1 MKVEKP
7 REQKSRSVSKNT
19 GQSVSGGRG
28 RSGAQRLV
36 EVPKETFDESL
47 QSLEISALLEEVE
60 AVGKQLFRYPSPQLL
75 ARYRRLVGDLLFRAE
90 QGLQMKKDFR
100 WRRANRATYV
110 IIEKTENML
119 DQIEK
124 VLAQEG
130 ERSKLL
136 ELMNEVK
143 GCLIS
148 LFM

>member
-7 REQKSRSVSKNT
+7 REHKSRSVSKNT
-19 GQSVSGGRG
+19 GQSVSGGKGRG
-28 RSGAQRLV
+28 GAQRLV
-36 EVPKETFDESL
+36 GVPKETFDESL
-47 QSLEISALLEEVE
+47 QSLEINALLEEVE

-100 WRRANRATYV
+100 WRRTDRATYV
-110 IIEKTENML
+110 IIEKTESML
-119 DQIEK
+119 DQIER

-130 ERSKLL
+130 QRSKLL
-136 ELMNEVK
+136 ELVNEVK